1 MVHLSLSF
9 RRRPES
15 SFVDVSQHR
24 LGITRVSRIYRSF
37 ILIADCPHQIYTA
50 ECGIKTYRYHEANF
64 SSQYFDFFEIKF
76 NGWIIGCIIFEVP
89 EQWA

>member
-15 SFVDVSQHR
+15 SFINVSQHGPR
-24 LGITRVSRIYRSF
+24 IARVSRVYHSL
-37 ILIADCPHQIYTA
+37 ILIVDRPRQIFTA
-50 ECGIKTYRYHEANF
+50 ECDIKTYRYHEADF
-64 SSQYFDFFEIKF
+64 SSQCFDFFEIKF

-89 EQWA
+89 EQRT